1 MSSDPKPR
9 LVPNLV
15 VLLFLLAHVAV
26 LAWLQ
31 LSDGAG
37 DQGMNNVFSYM
48 ATMMIVGVYGIWFL
62 GFSGQPKRRRAWAAG
77 LALGVLVLVRLAVVP
92 DGWSG
97 SMVPRWRWSWEDSKV
112 MILDSSAAVA
122 EEAGFVDLTT
132 TTSMDFPGFQGP
144 LRDGTVPGVTLDPD
158 WESRP
163 PAELWKVPVGAGW
176 SGFAVVNGVAVTH
189 EERDTKQLVVA
200 RSLESGVEFWRYATE
215 ANINHMLGGKGPHA
229 TPLVHEG
236 RVYAQDTA
244 GRLLCLGGD
253 RGELLWQ
260 HDLSADYGM
269 NAELEEKIIQYG
281 RSGSALVV
289 GDMLIMPVGGN
300 PDVKQA
306 GLVAY
311 DRVSGE
317 LRWEGPARQVS
328 HASPNYAVLAGVP
341 QILVLNENTV
351 SSHAPDTGELLWEH
365 PWKAITSA
373 DSNNSSPL
381 PVGEDKVLITKGYGL
396 GSSLL
401 QLTRAE
407 DGTLS
412 VKALWASRRSLRTK
426 FTNAVVHGEYAYA
439 LSDGIL
445 ECVSMADGK
454 RTWKDG
460 RYGHGQLLLV
470 GEHLLL
476 LSEEGEL
483 LIIAATPDEEN
494 KVLARMFMLEGITW
508 NTFALYGDIVVLR
521 NGAEAGAWRLPLL
534 GN

>member
-1 MSSDPKPR
+1 MSPDSKPR

-48 ATMMIVGVYGIWFL
+48 AMMMIALVYGVWFL
-62 GFSGQPKRRRAWAAG
+62 GWSGQPKGKRALAAG
-77 LALGVLVLVRLAVVP
+77 SALGVLVLAILIVVP
-92 DGWSG
+92 EGWSG
-97 SMVPRWRWSWEDSKV
+97 SMVPRWHWSWEEVHVVS
-112 MILDSSAAVA
+112 LDSGATIAK
-122 EEAGFVDLTT
+122 EAGLVDLATT
-132 TTSMDFPGFQGP
+132 TPMDFPGFLGP
-144 LRDGTVPGVTLDPD
+144 LRDGTAPGVTLGTN
-158 WESRP
+158 WEANP
-163 PAELWKVPVGAGW
+163 PEELWKLPVGAGW

-189 EERDTKQLVVA
+189 EQRGTKQLVVA
-200 RSLESGVEFWRYATE
+200 RRLENGEELWRYATE
-215 ANINHMLGGKGPHA
+215 ANMDHMMGGKGPHA
-229 TPLVHEG
+229 TPLVHDG

-244 GRLLCLGGD
+244 GRLLCLDGASGK
-253 RGELLWQ
+253 LLWQ
-260 HDLSADYGM
+260 RDLSTDYGM
-269 NAELEEKIIQYG
+269 NADLEESIIQYG

-289 GDMLIMPVGGN
+289 GDLVIMPAGGN
-300 PDVKQA
+300 PEVKQA
-306 GLVAY
+306 GLVSY

-317 LRWEGPARQVS
+317 RRWEGPARQIS

-341 QILVLNENTV
+341 QILVVNE
-351 SSHAPDTGELLWEH
+351 DTISAHVPATGVLLWEH
-365 PWKAITSA
+365 PWKARTAA
-373 DSNNSSPL
+373 DPNNSSPL
-381 PVGEDKVLITKGYGL
+381 PVGVDKVLITKGYGL

-401 QLTRAE
+401 QLTAAE
-407 DGTLS
+407 DGSLS
-412 VKALWASRRSLRTK
+412 VEALWASRRSLRTK
-426 FTNAVVHGEYAYA
+426 FTNAVVRGEHAYA

-445 ECVSMADGK
+445 ECVSMVDGK

-494 KVLARMFMLEGITW
+494 KVLARMQVLEGTTW
-508 NTFALYGDIVVLR
+508 NTFALYGEIVVLR
-521 NGAEAGAWRLPLL
+521 NGTQAGAWRLPVLA
-534 GN
+534 N